1 MHTDFTEIRTL
12 SLFVI
17 ISLLVHAL
25 FLVLPEIQPPTPA
38 KKKPVYIEIQS
49 APTTE
54 RPSRELDL
62 PVQPDQQRTKP
73 AKRLGPSD
81 RVVAQETAPLGD
93 APEDRLPSITVPI
106 QPKPQPD
113 KPQPVEDG
121 LKRVPDLAKL
131 IALPQ
136 QSKVRIG
143 DEWRVK
149 ARPDVAEGEAIWL
162 DTEQDILISF
172 FQRLRSGIYQNWNY
186 PGTSLENG
194 EQGRCLIEM
203 IFDRGGNVLDV
214 ILLQTSGFPLL
225 DREAIAAVLKA
236 DGSYGD
242 LPQAYTEE
250 QLRIK
255 AYFTYNLDS
264 RPAMFGQ

>member
-1 MHTDFTEIRTL
+1 MHTDFTEIRTI

-25 FLVLPEIQPPTPA
+25 FLALPEFQPPTPT
-38 KKKPVYIEIQS
+38 KKKPVYVEIQS
-49 APTTE
+49 TPAAD

-81 RVVAQETAPLGD
+81 RVVAQETAPIGD
-93 APEDRLPSITVPI
+93 APEDRLPSITVPV
-106 QPKPQPD
+106 QPKQQPV

-121 LKRVPDLAKL
+121 LKQVPDLAKL

-143 DEWRVK
+143 EDWRVK

-162 DTEQDILISF
+162 DTEKDILISF
-172 FQRLRSGIYQNWNY
+172 FQRLRSGIYRNWIY
-186 PGTSLENG
+186 PGTSLVHG
-194 EQGRCLIEM
+194 E
-203 IFDRGGNVLDV
+203 
-214 ILLQTSGFPLL
+214 
-225 DREAIAAVLKA
+225 
-236 DGSYGD
+236 
-242 LPQAYTEE
+242 
-250 QLRIK
+250 
-255 AYFTYNLDS
+255 
-264 RPAMFGQ
+264 